1 VRGAAAIALVLA
13 LAGDAR
19 AETEHRKARLA
30 IIGGATAVYIT
41 SAILLTDRVAP
52 EECRW
57 CATNA
62 LDTAARDAFVWSDR
76 GAAATTSTVTGYFLA
91 PASALGLLALAD
103 SSHVVDDA
111 MPVLEAALASQIVT
125 QLVKFSVGRQRPY
138 AHFGTG
144 PATPSSED
152 NLSFTSG
159 HTSIAFAFAVGAGTV
174 AHRRGTRY
182 EPVIWASGLA
192 LAAATAYLRI
202 AADKHYLTDTLGG
215 AAIGSAAGLFVPRL
229 TGSLPEMQVVP
240 GRSGITLAGR
250 F

>member
-1 VRGAAAIALVLA
+1 MTRTAAIVLVVA
-13 LAGDAR
+13 LAGTAR
-19 AETEHRKARLA
+19 AEPEHRKARLA

-41 SAILLTDRVAP
+41 GTLLLQDRLAP
-52 EECRW
+52 AECRW
-57 CATNA
+57 CGTNA

-103 SSHVVDDA
+103 TANFVDDA
-111 MPVLEAALASQIVT
+111 IPVLEAALASQIAT
-125 QLVKFSVGRQRPY
+125 QLVKFSFGRQRPY

-159 HTSIAFAFAVGAGTV
+159 HTSVAFAFAVGAGTV

-192 LAAATAYLRI
+192 LATATAYLRI
-202 AADKHYLTDTLGG
+202 AADKHYLTDTIGG
-215 AAIGSAAGLFVPRL
+215 AAIGAAAGLVVPRL
-229 TGSLPEMQVVP
+229 TRSLPEIQVVP
-240 GRSGITLAGR
+240 GRSAISLAGR

>member
-1 VRGAAAIALVLA
+1 VTRAAAIALVVA
-13 LAGDAR
+13 LAGSAR

-41 SAILLTDRVAP
+41 SVVLLQDRLAP
-52 EECRW
+52 AECRW
-57 CATNA
+57 CSANA
-62 LDTAARDAFVWSDR
+62 LDTVARDAFVWSDR
-76 GAAATTSTVTGYFLA
+76 GAAATASTVTGYFLA

-103 SSHVVDDA
+103 SSQFVDDA
-111 MPVLEAALASQIVT
+111 IPVLEAALAAQIVT
-125 QLVKFSVGRQRPY
+125 QLVKLAFARQRPY

-159 HTSIAFAFAVGAGTV
+159 HTNIAFAFAVGAGTV

-182 EPVIWASGLA
+182 EPVIWASGLT
-192 LAAATAYLRI
+192 LATATAYLRI

-215 AAIGSAAGLFVPRL
+215 AVIGAAAGLFVPRL

-240 GRSGITLAGR
+240 GRSVITLAGR